1 MVKKAIKFISR
12 AALVGAIYAVLTLA
26 LYPISFG
33 AVQFRLSEALTLL
46 PLLIPEA
53 IPGLF
58 VGCIVANL
66 LSPNIVVLDVVFGSL
81 ATLIAAVLTSRVKS
95 VWLAPL
101 PPVICNALIV
111 GAVIAYSEVGAGAGF
126 WAAYLFNL
134 ASVGFG
140 ELVVCYALG
149 VPLILALRRVAPK
162 IGFAMTN

>member
-1 MVKKAIKFISR
+1 VKKAIKFISR

-149 VPLILALRRVAPK
+149 VPLILALRRIAPK

>member
-1 MVKKAIKFISR
+1 MKKAIKFISR

-134 ASVGFG
+134 TSVGFG

>member
-1 MVKKAIKFISR
+1 MKKAIKFISR

-149 VPLILALRRVAPK
+149 VPLILALRRIAPK

>member
-1 MVKKAIKFISR
+1 MKKAIKFISR

-111 GAVIAYSEVGAGAGF
+111 GAVIAYSEVGAGDRK
-126 WAAYLFNL
+126 
-134 ASVGFG
+134 SV
-140 ELVVCYALG
+140 V
-149 VPLILALRRVAPK
+149 
-162 IGFAMTN
+162 

>member
-1 MVKKAIKFISR
+1 MKKAIKFISR

>member
-1 MVKKAIKFISR
+1 MKKAIKFISR

-126 WAAYLFNL
+126 WAGYLFNL

>member
-1 MVKKAIKFISR
+1 VKKAIKFISR

-111 GAVIAYSEVGAGAGF
+111 GAVSAYSEVGAGAGF

>member
-1 MVKKAIKFISR
+1 MKKAIKFISR

-126 WAAYLFNL
+126 WAAYLFNM

>member
-1 MVKKAIKFISR
+1 VKKAIKFISR

-134 ASVGFG
+134 ECVAFG
-140 ELVVCYALG
+140 EFVVCYALG

>member
-1 MVKKAIKFISR
+1 VKKAIKFISR